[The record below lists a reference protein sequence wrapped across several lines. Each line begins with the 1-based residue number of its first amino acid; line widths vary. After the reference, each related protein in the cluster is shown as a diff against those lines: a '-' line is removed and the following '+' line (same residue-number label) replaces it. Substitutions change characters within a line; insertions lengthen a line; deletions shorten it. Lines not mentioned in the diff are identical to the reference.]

1 MSEVRDVSEVGEV
14 NPKLRRRLTLAA
26 CCATHGVQDGLTA
39 SIYVLLPIL
48 AQAFGLGFAQVGMVR
63 AVHSGAMGLLEL
75 PAGMLSERFGQRRLL
90 AFGLLSAGTG
100 YLTVSMANG
109 FPGLLLGL
117 CVAGCGAAFQ
127 HSLSSSLVSG
137 AFSGPARRTALGAYN
152 SSGDTGKLLFTGLLT
167 TLLGAAV
174 AWPHVAAGYGSL
186 AIAAGVGLVFLLRAV
201 RAGAPDPSPHPP
213 PHPHHRRSSPRGADW
228 GIRHRSGFAA
238 LAAIVLLDLAVQDAF
253 LVFVAF
259 LMLHKQAPVALAGF
273 AVVLTLA
280 GGIAGKFGC
289 GLLAARLGPVRALI
303 AVELASAVAI
313 LAVLAAPATVAL
325 CLLPLAGVVL
335 QGSSTITYGTVGDLV
350 EERRQSR
357 GFALV
362 YTLSSAASIVGPITF
377 GLVSDGFGLETAMIA
392 MALVVA
398 LPAPLSLLL
407 RGALRQAKAGEERR
421 DARGLPG
428 AGASAAAPV
437 GGPPSKASAE
447 GAGQR
452 RIAPGPRGR

>member
-1 MSEVRDVSEVGEV
+1 MSEANEV
-14 NPKLRRRLTLAA
+14 NPNLRRRLTLAA

-48 AQAFGLGFAQVGMVR
+48 AQSFGLGFAQVGMVR

-90 AFGLLSAGTG
+90 AFGLLSAGVG

-117 CVAGCGAAFQ
+117 CIAGCGAAFQ
-127 HSLSSSLVSG
+127 HALSSSLVSE
-137 AFSGPARRTALGAYN
+137 AFPGPARRTALGAYN

-186 AIAAGVGLVFLLRAV
+186 AVAAGVGLVFLLRAV
-201 RAGAPDPSPHPP
+201 RAGAPPAPSPHPP
-213 PHPHHRRSSPRGADW
+213 HRRGAPGRTDW

-289 GLLAARLGPVRALI
+289 GLLAARLGPVRALV

-313 LAVLAAPATVAL
+313 LAVLAAPATVAF

-362 YTLSSAASIVGPITF
+362 YTLSSAASIVGPIAF
-377 GLVSDGFGLETAMIA
+377 GLVSDGFGLEAAMVA
-392 MALVVA
+392 MALVVV
-398 LPAPLSLLL
+398 LPVPLSLLL
-407 RGALRQAKAGEERR
+407 RGALRQARAGEEKR
-421 DARGLPG
+421 DARGLPA
-428 AGASAAAPV
+428 AGASAPVPV
-437 GGPPSKASAE
+437 GGLPPEASEE

-452 RIAPGPRGR
+452 RMAPGPRGRSRGR

>member
-1 MSEVRDVSEVGEV
+1 MGDV
-14 NPKLRRRLTLAA
+14 NPNLRRRLTLAA
-26 CCATHGVQDGLTA
+26 CCATHAVQDGLTA

-48 AQAFGLGFAQVGMVR
+48 AQAFGLGFAQVGLVR

-75 PAGMLSERFGQRRLL
+75 PSGMLSERFGQRRLL
-90 AFGLLSAGTG
+90 AFGLLCAGAG
-100 YLTVSMANG
+100 YLTVSMAGG

-117 CVAGCGAAFQ
+117 CLAGCGAAFQ
-127 HSLSSSLVSG
+127 HALSSSLVSE

-186 AIAAGVGLVFLLRAV
+186 AVAAGVGLLFLLRAI
-201 RAGAPDPSPHPP
+201 RAGAPDPSLPP
-213 PHPHHRRSSPRGADW
+213 RRQPSLRGADW
-228 GIRHRSGFAA
+228 GIRHRRGFAV
-238 LAAIVLLDLAVQDAF
+238 LAVIVLLDLAVQDAF

-280 GGIAGKFGC
+280 GGVAGKFGC
-289 GLLAARLGPVRALI
+289 GLLAARLGPVRALVV
-303 AVELASAVAI
+303 VELASAAAI
-313 LAVLAAPATVAL
+313 LAVLAAPAMVAL

-335 QGSSTITYGTVGDLV
+335 QGSSTVTYGTVGDLV

-362 YTLSSAASIVGPITF
+362 YTLSSAASIVGPVAF
-377 GLVSDGFGLETAMIA
+377 GLVSDGFGLETAMVA

-398 LPAPLSLLL
+398 LPAPLALLL
-407 RGALRQAKAGEERR
+407 RGALRRLRAEEGKQEPR
-421 DARGLPG
+421 
-428 AGASAAAPV
+428 AA
-437 GGPPSKASAE
+437 
-447 GAGQR
+447 
-452 RIAPGPRGR
+452 

>member
-1 MSEVRDVSEVGEV
+1 MSEV
-14 NPKLRRRLTLAA
+14 NPNLRRRLTLAA
-26 CCATHGVQDGLTA
+26 CCATHAVQDGLTA

-48 AQAFGLGFAQVGMVR
+48 AQAFGLGFAQVGLVR

-75 PAGMLSERFGQRRLL
+75 PSGMLSEWFGQRRLL
-90 AFGLLSAGTG
+90 AFGLLCAGTG
-100 YLTVSMANG
+100 YLTVSMADG

-117 CVAGCGAAFQ
+117 GLAGCGAAFQ
-127 HSLSSSLVSG
+127 HALSSSLVSG

-152 SSGDTGKLLFTGLLT
+152 SSGDTGKLLFTALLT
-167 TLLGAAV
+167 TLLGAGV

-186 AIAAGVGLVFLLRAV
+186 AVAAGVGLLFLLRAI
-201 RAGAPDPSPHPP
+201 RAGAPDPSSS
-213 PHPHHRRSSPRGADW
+213 HRRPSLRGADW
-228 GIRHRSGFAA
+228 GIRHRRGFAV
-238 LAAIVLLDLAVQDAF
+238 LAVIVLLDLTVQDAF

-280 GGIAGKFGC
+280 GGVAGKFGC
-289 GLLAARLGPVRALI
+289 GLLAARLGPVRALVV
-303 AVELASAVAI
+303 VELASAAAI
-313 LAVLAAPATVAL
+313 LAVLAAPAMVAL
-325 CLLPLAGVVL
+325 CLLPLAGIVL

-362 YTLSSAASIVGPITF
+362 YTLSGAASIAGPITF

-398 LPAPLSLLL
+398 LPAPLALLL
-407 RGALRQAKAGEERR
+407 RRELRR
-421 DARGLPG
+421 
-428 AGASAAAPV
+428 
-437 GGPPSKASAE
+437 SKAEE
-447 GAGQR
+447 GKQE
-452 RIAPGPRGR
+452 PRAA

>member
-1 MSEVRDVSEVGEV
+1 MSEV
-14 NPKLRRRLTLAA
+14 NPGVRRKLTLVA

-39 SIYVLLPIL
+39 SIYILLPIL
-48 AQAFGLGFAQVGMVR
+48 AQAFGLSFAQVGMVR
-63 AVHSGAMGLLEL
+63 AAHSGAMGLLEL
-75 PAGMLSERFGQRRLL
+75 PSGMLSERFGQRRLL
-90 AFGLLSAGTG
+90 AFGLLCAGTG

-109 FPGLLLGL
+109 FTGLVLGL
-117 CVAGCGAAFQ
+117 CIAGCGAAFQ
-127 HSLSSSLVSG
+127 HALSSSLVSEG
-137 AFSGPARRTALGAYN
+137 FSGPARRTALGVYN

-186 AIAAGVGLVFLLRAV
+186 AVAAGIGLLFVLRAIRV
-201 RAGAPDPSPHPP
+201 GARDPSLHRPHA
-213 PHPHHRRSSPRGADW
+213 PRGADW
-228 GIRHRSGFAA
+228 GIRHRYGFAT
-238 LAAIVLLDLAVQDAF
+238 LAVIVLLDLAVQDAF
-253 LVFVAF
+253 LVFIAF
-259 LMLHKQAPVALAGF
+259 LMVHKQVPVPLAGF

-289 GLLAARLGPVRALI
+289 GLLAARLGPVRALV
-303 AVELASAVAI
+303 AVELASAAAI
-313 LAVLAAPATVAL
+313 LAVLTAPAMVAF

-335 QGSSTITYGTVGDLV
+335 QGSSSITYGTVGDLV

-362 YTLSSAASIVGPITF
+362 YTLSSVASIVGPVTF

-407 RGALRQAKAGEERR
+407 RGALRQLRSEEMR
-421 DARGLPG
+421 
-428 AGASAAAPV
+428 AA
-437 GGPPSKASAE
+437 
-447 GAGQR
+447 
-452 RIAPGPRGR
+452 

>member
-1 MSEVRDVSEVGEV
+1 MLTFLLSGRGWAAPPRPVPRDGGRDASEV
-14 NPKLRRRLTLAA
+14 NPNLRRRLTLAA
-26 CCATHGVQDGLTA
+26 CCGTHGVQDGLTA

-75 PAGMLSERFGQRRLL
+75 PSGMLSERFGQRRLL
-90 AFGLLSAGTG
+90 AFGLISAGAG
-100 YLTVSMANG
+100 YLAVSMAGG

-117 CVAGCGAAFQ
+117 CLAGCGAAFQ
-127 HSLSSSLVSG
+127 HSLCSSLVSG

-152 SSGDTGKLLFTGLLT
+152 SSGDAGKLLFTGLLT
-167 TLLGAAV
+167 TLLGAGA
-174 AWPHVAAGYGSL
+174 AWPRVAAGYGTL
-186 AIAAGVGLVFLLRAV
+186 AVAAGVGLVFLLRAV
-201 RAGAPDPSPHPP
+201 RAGAPDPAS
-213 PHPHHRRSSPRGADW
+213 RRRPSPRGADW
-228 GIRHRSGFAA
+228 GIRRRFGFAV
-238 LAAIVLLDLAVQDAF
+238 LAVIALLDLAVQDAF

-280 GGIAGKFGC
+280 GGVAGKFGC
-289 GLLAARLGPVRALI
+289 GLLAARLGPVRALVV
-303 AVELASAVAI
+303 VELASAAAI
-313 LAVLAAPATVAL
+313 LAVLAAPAMVAL

-362 YTLSSAASIVGPITF
+362 YTLSSAASIVGPVAF
-377 GLVSDGFGLETAMIA
+377 GLVSDGLGLEAAMIA

-398 LPAPLSLLL
+398 LPAPLALLL
-407 RGALRQAKAGEERR
+407 RGALRRSRIEEGKGEEEARAGGSRR
-421 DARGLPG
+421 SL
-428 AGASAAAPV
+428 
-437 GGPPSKASAE
+437 PSK
-447 GAGQR
+447 G
-452 RIAPGPRGR
+452 PGD